1 MGCLWGGGYC
11 SSAHVLQSTTAA
23 AFVFSSLANAY
34 YLCATQK
41 TLVCAFILLYSIQ
54 LQPKPMAKVWR
65 RTSWYSISYNV
76 EAARHNRSTSSASGT
91 RVSPRALPTISSNS
105 ERLDRSPPGNERSP
119 ALPAILQKEAH
130 EANCLLVLL
139 CCCPKENSFASRPPR
154 PACPLPT

>member
-65 RTSWYSISYNV
+65 RTSWYSIYILQRGSCAPSQANV
-76 EAARHNRSTSSASGT
+76 AGIGDARFPSSASHY
-91 RVSPRALPTISSNS
+91 LI
-105 ERLDRSPPGNERSP
+105 
-119 ALPAILQKEAH
+119 KY
-130 EANCLLVLL
+130 
-139 CCCPKENSFASRPPR
+139 
-154 PACPLPT
+154 